1 MTKAQEIYERV
12 ESLVAQ
18 GVKKAEAF
26 RQVAEEYQQPFNSMR
41 GAYYAHTRSLG
52 DQPSLPR
59 ERTARTRKQPVDPVA
74 SAISILTDAIT
85 AIDKEIDTARERAE
99 QAQAAYEQLL
109 ETAEERKTALQTKIE
124 ALTG

>member
-12 ESLVAQ
+12 EALVAQ

-59 ERTARTRKQPVDPVA
+59 ERSTRPRKQPVDTIA
-74 SAISILTDAIT
+74 SATGILTDAIT
-85 AIDKEIDTARERAE
+85 AIDKEIDAARERAE
-99 QAQAAYEQLL
+99 QAQAAYQQLL
-109 ETAEERKTALQTKIE
+109 ETAEERKSALQKKIE